1 MKWKNQTVHDSEQN
15 FFYSLISFY
24 STLKIKENKERI
36 KNIVDTAILPDIQDT
51 IQPNLNIL

>member
-36 KNIVDTAILPDIQDT
+36 KNI
-51 IQPNLNIL
+51 